1 MEDKTTKLLEL
12 ASEHISYWE
21 GEGIGAYIEADID
34 RNDYESLEE
43 HLKESA
49 KIMFELE
56 YTPEPI
62 EMTDDDLD
70 TMGKELYPNAI
81 WIDRSSGAPF

>member
-1 MEDKTTKLLEL
+1 MKDNKKLLEL
-12 ASEHISYWE
+12 ASEHTSYWE

-56 YTPEPI
+56 YNPEPVMMSD
-62 EMTDDDLD
+62 EDMD
-70 TMGKELYPNAI
+70 TMGKDLFPNAV
-81 WIDRSSGAPF
+81 WIDRSTEAPF